1 MLLDA
6 RQAWSVAMRMNAHCR
21 GSPTNRRF
29 CVTDSTRDAKLV
41 GFGLYNQLW
50 NAAGTS
56 ALLERSDMPTGQKAR
71 LILGLRNLS
80 LQLIDTILSFNEI
93 TRQDLEKIMPEL
105 FAADGDNDVT
115 PSA

>member
-1 MLLDA
+1 M
-6 RQAWSVAMRMNAHCR
+6 
-21 GSPTNRRF
+21 
-29 CVTDSTRDAKLV
+29 TDSTRDAKLV

-71 LILGLRNLS
+71 LILGLRNSS

-105 FAADGDNDVT
+105 FAVDGDNDVT